1 MDIIRI
7 FLVEDHQIVRAGLRR
22 MLELEPDLQVVGEA
36 SNGEE
41 ALEQLEQ
48 LTPDIVITDIQMPR
62 MDGIEFTRRVKQEQP
77 ECQVLVLTMY
87 EEYFEPAL
95 QAGAVGYLLKDIHR
109 EDLVSAIRSI
119 REGRSPLHLSMQRDR
134 LESLASGGASA
145 LSEREQDT
153 LRLVAE
159 GVTTD
164 EIARQLSFS
173 ETTVKRTIRN
183 VLDKLGVHN
192 RSEAVAEAIRRN
204 LI

>member
-22 MLELEPDLQVVGEA
+22 MLELEPDLRVVGEA

-41 ALEQLEQ
+41 ALEQLDE

-77 ECQVLVLTMY
+77 DCQVLVLTMY
-87 EEYFEPAL
+87 DEYFAPAL
-95 QAGAVGYLLKDIHR
+95 QAGAVGYLLKDIRR

-134 LESLASGGASA
+134 LESLASGSASS

-153 LRLVAE
+153 LRLVAK

-183 VLDKLGVHN
+183 VLDKMGVHN

>member
-62 MDGIEFTRRVKQEQP
+62 MDGIEFTRRVKQEWP

-134 LESLASGGASA
+134 LKSLASGGASA

-153 LRLVAE
+153 LRLVAK

-183 VLDKLGVHN
+183 VLDKMGVHN

>member
-87 EEYFEPAL
+87 EEYFESAL

-134 LESLASGGASA
+134 LKSLASGGASA

-153 LRLVAE
+153 LRLVAK

-183 VLDKLGVHN
+183 VLDKMGVHN

>member
-134 LESLASGGASA
+134 LKSLASGGAST

-153 LRLVAE
+153 LRLVAK

-183 VLDKLGVHN
+183 VLDKMGVHN